1 MINNY
6 YMLRIVLILSSF
18 KGAQMHRH
26 TIDTSAITHR
36 DPKTKSP
43 FDSKNNEIN
52 WKQGII
58 AEILLNCSY
67 LIYNKINL
75 NS

>member
-1 MINNY
+1 
-6 YMLRIVLILSSF
+6 
-18 KGAQMHRH
+18 MHRH